1 MKLKVIDCKYLFTK
15 DYIEEI
21 KDQIKSYNQGFI
33 VIAGTLYLPYYQVLR
48 IGYTLPLNAETTV
61 IDIDDTINSDN
72 LSKYFNSTNSIDV
85 EDIID
90 LYHVSQLN
98 DDFGELLDVVDQI
111 SISKYEEG
119 FADGGEY

>member
-33 VIAGTLYLPYYQVLR
+33 VSAGTLYLPYYQVLR
-48 IGYTLPLNAETTV
+48 IDYTLPLNAETTI
-61 IDIDDTINSDN
+61 IDIDDMITSDN
-72 LSKYFNSTNSIDV
+72 LSKYFNSTNSIAV
-85 EDIID
+85 EAIID
-90 LYHVSQLN
+90 LYHASQLN

>member
-21 KDQIKSYNQGFI
+21 KDQIKSYNKGFI

-48 IGYTLPLNAETTV
+48 IGYTLPLNAETTI

-90 LYHVSQLN
+90 LYHASQLN

-119 FADGGEY
+119 FADSGEY

>member
-33 VIAGTLYLPYYQVLR
+33 VIAGTLYLPYYQALR
-48 IGYTLPLNAETTV
+48 IGYTLPLNAETTI

-90 LYHVSQLN
+90 LYHASQLN